1 MIGGVFLSWLFSFL
15 NAVFSGVTGKVI
27 ESIVDL
33 AREVV
38 RKIENDPNLL
48 TSADK
53 RQAAFDRIKAKALE
67 EGKEVSGH
75 AISLAIELA
84 VAELRN

>member
-1 MIGGVFLSWLFSFL
+1 MIGGVFLSWLFSFF
-15 NAVFSGVTGKVI
+15 NAVFSGVTGKVV

-38 RKIENDPNLL
+38 REIEGDPNLL
-48 TSADK
+48 TSTDK
-53 RQAAFDRIKAKALE
+53 RQAAFNRIKAKALE
-67 EGKEVSGH
+67 EGHEVSTH
-75 AISLAIELA
+75 AVNLAIELA